1 MFDTHRSGGRGLLVL
16 GALMISLLPDARA
29 GRVLIDF
36 GSAALPTPSPD
47 AAGRHWNSAGL
58 PVGTPQPSFGKLDL
72 LDDAGKPTGWS
83 LTMTSPVLGAF
94 DSGDNAQELYPPT
107 AGKDRWSLE
116 KGKVDAATLV
126 LSGLDPSQSYDFHFF
141 GVRDAPISFVS
152 KYEVNGNAVTLA
164 ANNNRSNLGTVS
176 GVKPDAEGRAVI
188 QYSIADG
195 PNAHLSVLEVTWA
208 DVAPTR
214 PGQFTAA
221 YRPAPPPPPAP
232 APVVQPARPTPPAA
246 PAPAPAPVAQPAPPK
261 PKPTAS
267 TPQPPRPAATAPGK
281 GLLYAG
287 IALLLLGL
295 GLAGFS
301 AFKLFGARA

>member
-1 MFDTHRSGGRGLLVL
+1 MLILL
-16 GALMISLLPDARA
+16 ADARA
-29 GRVLIDF
+29 GCVLIDF

-58 PVGTPQPSFGKLDL
+58 APGATQPSFEKLDL
-72 LDDAGKPTGWS
+72 VDDAGKPTGWS
-83 LTMTSPVLGAF
+83 LTVTSPVLGAF
-94 DSGDNAQELYPPT
+94 DSGNNAQELYPPT

-116 KGKVDAATLV
+116 KDKVDAATLV

-141 GVRDAPISFVS
+141 AVRDAPISFVS
-152 KYEVNGNAVTLA
+152 RYEVNGKAVTLA

-188 QYSIADG
+188 QYSIAEG
-195 PNAHLSVLEVTWA
+195 PNAHLSVLEITWA
-208 DVAPTR
+208 GVAPTR

-221 YRPAPPPPPAP
+221 YQPAPPPPPAP
-232 APVVQPARPTPPAA
+232 APVVQPAPAPPPP
-246 PAPAPAPVAQPAPPK
+246 PAPAPAPVAQPAPSK
-261 PKPTAS
+261 PSPTAS
-267 TPQPPRPAATAPGK
+267 TPQPPRPATTASGSK

-287 IALLLLGL
+287 IPLLLLGL

-301 AFKLFGARA
+301 AYKLFATRG